1 MVHPKP
7 VHLDVTTL
15 NTFLNCLKKTFLQC
29 IRMDSANNYIEEQ
42 QKNIFF

>member
-15 NTFLNCLKKTFLQC
+15 NTFLNCLKK
-29 IRMDSANNYIEEQ
+29 
-42 QKNIFF
+42 NIFTVYKDG